1 MLFFLL
7 LQFRVLNPCPP
18 HYPCATTQARSHVES
33 AKVVFVVHVV
43 FVVLKDKAKQNIME
57 ISAIYSFRINML
69 KHINLTLAN
78 AKTNSKISP
87 FTNTIYNFLYDSCRY
102 QHSKISRHTLQASSY
117 QT

>member
-18 HYPCATTQARSHVES
+18 HYPCATTQARSHVAK

>member
-1 MLFFLL
+1 
-7 LQFRVLNPCPP
+7 
-18 HYPCATTQARSHVES
+18 
-33 AKVVFVVHVV
+33 
-43 FVVLKDKAKQNIME
+43 
-57 ISAIYSFRINML
+57 ML